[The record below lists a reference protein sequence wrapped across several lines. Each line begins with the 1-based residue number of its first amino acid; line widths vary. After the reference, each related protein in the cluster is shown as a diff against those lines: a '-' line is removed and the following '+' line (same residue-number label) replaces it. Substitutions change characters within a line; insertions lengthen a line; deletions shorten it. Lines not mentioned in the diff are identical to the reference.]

1 MNELDRAS
9 EQIQNLMID
18 MVMVMEKYKEN
29 SGKIVDNIQKELDSS
44 LSYQRKMIVDMVRE
58 DILHQASV
66 QVKAYTQN
74 MDDARKQM
82 VEQVREFNTY
92 LCAVKS
98 ENQKIFRMTVLGMA
112 LTLTMLVLGGIAL
125 VFFYSN
131 IISQKKLEADML
143 NRINSSDIVR
153 CGDSLCAKTGKAGNN
168 GYRVIQHRFSDK

>member
-44 LSYQRKMIVDMVRE
+44 LNQQRKMIVDMVRD
-58 DILHQASV
+58 DILHHAST

-143 NRINSSDIVR
+143 SRINSSDIVR
-153 CGDSLCAKTGKAGNN
+153 CGDSLCAKTGKVGNN

>member
-44 LSYQRKMIVDMVRE
+44 LNQQRKMIVDMVRD
-58 DILHQASV
+58 DILHHAST

-153 CGDSLCAKTGKAGNN
+153 CGDSLCAKTGKVGNN
-168 GYRVIQHRFSDK
+168 GYRVIQHRSSDK

>member
-18 MVMVMEKYKEN
+18 MVMVMEKYKED

-44 LSYQRKMIVDMVRE
+44 LNQQRKMIVDMVRD
-58 DILHQASV
+58 DILHHAST

-98 ENQKIFRMTVLGMA
+98 ENQKIFRMTVLGMV
-112 LTLTMLVLGGIAL
+112 LTLNYV
-125 VFFYSN
+125 
-131 IISQKKLEADML
+131 
-143 NRINSSDIVR
+143 SSWWYCIGFLLFEHYLSKEIR
-153 CGDSLCAKTGKAGNN
+153 GRYAE
-168 GYRVIQHRFSDK
+168 

>member
-44 LSYQRKMIVDMVRE
+44 LNQQRKMIVDMVRD
-58 DILHQASV
+58 DILHHAST

-74 MDDARKQM
+74 MDDARTQM

-153 CGDSLCAKTGKAGNN
+153 CGDSLCAKTGKVGNN

>member
-44 LSYQRKMIVDMVRE
+44 LNQQRKMIVDMVRD
-58 DILHQASV
+58 DILHHAST

-153 CGDSLCAKTGKAGNN
+153 CGDSLCAKTGKVGNN

>member
-18 MVMVMEKYKEN
+18 MVMVMEKYKED

-44 LSYQRKMIVDMVRE
+44 LNQQRKMIVDMVRD
-58 DILHQASV
+58 DILHHAST

-98 ENQKIFRMTVLGMA
+98 ENQKISDA
-112 LTLTMLVLGGIAL
+112 LLRSVNNNKTLPFPN
-125 VFFYSN
+125 FFVAPF
-131 IISQKKLEADML
+131 KLAF
-143 NRINSSDIVR
+143 
-153 CGDSLCAKTGKAGNN
+153 AKAGRPTRTTPHSNK
-168 GYRVIQHRFSDK
+168 ISDKR

>member
-44 LSYQRKMIVDMVRE
+44 LNQKRKMIVDMVRD
-58 DILHQASV
+58 DILHHAST

-153 CGDSLCAKTGKAGNN
+153 CGDSLCAKTGKVGNN

>member
-18 MVMVMEKYKEN
+18 MVMVMEKYKED

-44 LSYQRKMIVDMVRE
+44 LNQQRKMIVDMVRD
-58 DILHQASV
+58 DILHHAST

-153 CGDSLCAKTGKAGNN
+153 CGDSLCAKTGKVGNN

>member
-9 EQIQNLMID
+9 EQRQNLMID

-44 LSYQRKMIVDMVRE
+44 LNQQRKMIVDMVRD
-58 DILHQASV
+58 DILHHAST

-98 ENQKIFRMTVLGMA
+98 ANQKIFRMTVLGMA

-153 CGDSLCAKTGKAGNN
+153 CGDSLCAKTGKVGNN